1 MSQITNQI
9 YGCYIGTWKKWIRGK
24 VISMQS
30 SNGYKIFCI
39 DHGHYKTNVLQFVDL
54 PDELKKEKIHAY
66 YKVSLGLKPSNMN
79 KWCKNL
85 KDKCME
91 IDNKKNNLDIR
102 FVPFFEESNEFIGD
116 LFVFDGETHYSVID
130 MIVSLGFAKKPS
142 TNFNEIFNM
151 LHDKEIG
158 PLRTVQPKKRLE
170 MYESD
175 SNNVQTCDLKLP
187 KKMILHGND
196 LKPFWNSIND
206 SGFHN
211 FLKNKLSHN
220 TESLNDIQKV
230 IWPQILHG
238 KHCLVISSKQDCLT
252 YLLPLILL
260 LNRKKGDHLGPIA
273 IIFTNSSSRIDEI
286 AMQCEIYARRNI
298 SVIKAVGLCKDKK
311 IELMNGCEILITTP
325 PAFIR
330 LVNNN
335 ASYKIIDENTLKH
348 VVFDNFDQNS
358 LNIFEK
364 ELNVIFKSQYATK
377 MPQTIIVSKT
387 YSNGLKTKILS
398 QLPASDTVK
407 CMDNYLD
414 AAAFVGLSISI
425 EISADPHDKI
435 NKLITTDFDAY
446 KKNIIVVSDFNT
458 LSVLEET
465 LTVKAIKCDNPKI
478 ADIWDESSQNNILII
493 NDAILNDSIIQNADN
508 LIHYDLPFNLGLAI
522 TTSDQFSKRFKV
534 FQNEIYKRLNSQEE
548 ATALK
553 TKIILSNENVSQFEE
568 LINLL
573 IGRNLLK
580 ANEKVIEVNI
590 VINLIN
596 VYVFVVDY
604 SGRLDVVSK
613 IVYLKKLISIQ
624 IS

>member
-1 MSQITNQI
+1 VN
-9 YGCYIGTWKKWIRGK
+9 
-24 VISMQS
+24 
-30 SNGYKIFCI
+30 
-39 DHGHYKTNVLQFVDL
+39 L
-54 PDELKKEKIHAY
+54 PDELKAEMIHAY
-66 YKVSLGLKPSNMN
+66 YKVSLGLKPLNMS
-79 KWCKNL
+79 KWCKNV

-91 IDNKKNNLDIR
+91 IDNKRNNLDIR

-116 LFVFDGETHYSVID
+116 LFVFDGEKHYSVIENL
-130 MIVSLGFAKKPS
+130 ISLGFAKKPS
-142 TNFNEIFNM
+142 TDFNEIFNM

-175 SNNVQTCDLKLP
+175 SNNLQTCDFKLS
-187 KKMILHGND
+187 KNLILHGND

-211 FLKNKLSHN
+211 FLKNKLSN
-220 TESLNDIQKV
+220 KTESLNDIQKV

-238 KHCLVISSKQDCLT
+238 KHCFIISSKQDCLT
-252 YLLPLILL
+252 SIYLLPLINNL
-260 LNRKKGDHLGPIA
+260 LNRNKGDHFGPIV
-273 IIFTNSSSRIDEI
+273 IIFANSSSRIDEI
-286 AMQCEIYARRNI
+286 AMQCEIYTRQKI

-330 LVNNN
+330 LIKNN

-364 ELNVIFKSQYATK
+364 ELNVIIKSQYATK
-377 MPQTIIVSKT
+377 MPQTIVVSKT

-398 QLPASDTVK
+398 QLPATDTVK

-414 AAAFVGLSISI
+414 AAAFIGLSISI
-425 EISADPHDKI
+425 EISANPHEKI
-435 NKLITTDFDAY
+435 NKLIKTDFDVY
-446 KKNIIVVSDFNT
+446 KKNVIVVSDCDT
-458 LSVLEET
+458 MSVLEET
-465 LTVKAIKCDNPKI
+465 LTSKAIKCDSPKI
-478 ADIWDESSQNNILII
+478 ADIWKESSQNNILII

-534 FQNEIYKRLNSQEE
+534 FQNEIYRRLNSQEE

-590 VINLIN
+590 VINLMN
-596 VYVFVVDY
+596 VYDTFCGY
-604 SGRLDVVSK
+604 FLW
-613 IVYLKKLISIQ
+613 
-624 IS
+624 